1 MDWIEMT
8 FWAEVDEIVPCSP
21 RFRDFQWEDDVI
33 PEVRHRE
40 RAPSPE
46 DFYDNRENYN
56 EPMFAPLRYEF
67 NLFERRD

>member
-8 FWAEVDEIVPCSP
+8 FWAEADEIVPDSP
-21 RFRDFQWEDDVI
+21 RFRDFHWEEDDVI
-33 PEVRHRE
+33 PEARFRE

-56 EPMFAPLRYEF
+56 EPIFAPLRRE
-67 NLFERRD
+67 

>member
-8 FWAEVDEIVPCSP
+8 FWADTDEIVPDSP
-21 RFRDFQWEDDVI
+21 HFRDFNWDDGDVI
-33 PEVRHRE
+33 PEIRFRE

-56 EPMFAPLRYEF
+56 EPMFAPMRHE
-67 NLFERRD
+67 